1 MRAFKMKMRTFF
13 CIVKFTTTTIERGPL
28 MKDIISTLTMKE
40 LERMTYGLLQESFS
54 EVMAQTLQELDQA
67 IASGRDKQR
76 FYLKDKRTLKFESVF
91 GQVELKRN
99 YYQDRETG
107 KYVYLLDQYLAFD
120 GTKGMS
126 PVVQDLGI
134 ELAVTG
140 VSYRQA
146 SQAMEKLLGYP
157 VISHEGIR
165 QQLLNTRVIP
175 KEAVPIEQDV
185 LFVEVDGLYT
195 KSQEKRRRGREIKIA
210 SLHQGWEMNG
220 KRAKLIEKRHFTHQ
234 GKLPFWEE
242 FEQYLM
248 ATYEYDPRK
257 HHLVINGDGAKWITS
272 CQEYFRKNATF
283 VIDRFHVARDV
294 QQIFRDHPRYRSIR
308 KKLAAYDSEGF
319 MVELNS
325 AVGTLEHEK
334 KEERLKELIAQ
345 LSQYPKALGD
355 YRKKLEKMGIDTTTF
370 RPMGSAEGTMS
381 VFAKRIKNG
390 RSWSQNGLDKFIDV
404 FIAFQDNLEIETLQG
419 ILEQGIEKTKEKKP
433 PKHFVEKLKNSVGEA
448 TRNNL
453 GYLKQA
459 VGKPITEA
467 LSGLRGI

>member
-1 MRAFKMKMRTFF
+1 
-13 CIVKFTTTTIERGPL
+13 
-28 MKDIISTLTMKE
+28 MKDTISALTMKE
-40 LERMTYGLLQESFS
+40 LEQITYRALQESFS
-54 EVMAQTLQELDQA
+54 EVMAKTLKELDEA
-67 IASGRDKQR
+67 VASGRDKKR
-76 FYLKDKRTLKFESVF
+76 FYLKEKRPLTFTSVF

-126 PVVQDLGI
+126 PVVQDVAI

-146 SQAMEKLLGYP
+146 SKAMEKLLGYP

-165 QQLLNTRVIP
+165 QQLLNTEVIP
-175 KEAVPIEQDV
+175 EEEVPLEKDV
-185 LFVEVDGLYT
+185 IFVEVDGLYT
-195 KSQEKRRRGREIKIA
+195 KSQKKKKKGREVKIA
-210 SLHQGWEMNG
+210 SVHQGWEMNG
-220 KRAKLIEKRHFTHQ
+220 KRAKLIEKRHFIHR
-234 GKLPFWEE
+234 GNLPFWEE

-248 ATYEYDPRK
+248 TTYQYNPTR

-272 CQEYFRKNATF
+272 CRDYFQHNATF

-294 QQIFRDHPRYRSIR
+294 QRIFRNHARYRSIR
-308 KKLAAYDSEGF
+308 KKLASYDWEGF

-325 AVGTLEHEK
+325 AVGTLEKEK
-334 KEERLKELIAQ
+334 QEERLEALITQ
-345 LSQYPKALGD
+345 LSQYPEALGD
-355 YRKKLEKMGIDTTTF
+355 YREKLKKKGIDTTGF

-381 VFAKRIKNG
+381 VFARRLKNG
-390 RSWSQNGLDKFIDV
+390 RSWCDQGLEKFVDIMVALKDH
-404 FIAFQDNLEIETLQG
+404 LEIKTLHG
-419 ILEQGIEKTKEKKP
+419 IMEQTQEVTDQRKEDKP
-433 PKHFVEKLKNSVGEA
+433 PKHFVEKLKNSAQEA

-459 VGKPITEA
+459 MGKPITEA
-467 LSGLRGI
+467 LKGLRGI

>member
-1 MRAFKMKMRTFF
+1 
-13 CIVKFTTTTIERGPL
+13 

-40 LERMTYGLLQESFS
+40 LEKITYRALQKSFS
-54 EVMAQTLQELDQA
+54 QVMAQTLVELDEV
-67 IASGRDKQR
+67 IAVGRDKRR
-76 FYLKDKRTLKFESVF
+76 FYFKDKRTLKFESVF

-99 YYQDRETG
+99 YYYDREAE
-107 KYVYLLDQYLAFD
+107 KYVYLLDQYLSFD

-126 PVVQDLGI
+126 PVVQDLAI

-146 SQAMEKLLGYP
+146 GKAMEKLLGYP

-165 QQLLNTRVIP
+165 QQLLNTEV
-175 KEAVPIEQDV
+175 VPEKTVPLEQEV

-195 KSQEKRRRGREIKIA
+195 KSQEKKKKGREIKIA
-210 SLHQGWEMNG
+210 SVHQGWEMNG
-220 KRAKLIEKRHFTHQ
+220 KRAKLIEKRHFIHE

-248 ATYEYDPRK
+248 DTYEYDPTK
-257 HHLVINGDGAKWITS
+257 HHLVINGDGAKWITV
-272 CQEYFRKNATF
+272 CRDYFQHNVTF

-294 QQIFRDHPRYRSIR
+294 QRIFRDHSRYRPIR
-308 KKLAAYDSEGF
+308 KKLAKYDWKGF

-325 AVGTLEHEK
+325 AVGTLDNEK
-334 KEERLKELIAQ
+334 KEERLEELIAQ
-345 LSQYPKALGD
+345 LSQYPEALGD
-355 YRKKLEKMGIDTTTF
+355 YREKLKKKNIDTAGF

-381 VFAKRIKNG
+381 VFARRLKNG
-390 RSWSQNGLDKFIDV
+390 RSWSDKGLDKFIDIMV
-404 FIAFQDNLEIETLQG
+404 ALKDKLEIKTLHG
-419 ILEQGIEKTKEKKP
+419 ILDQTQDFKQENKTEKP
-433 PKHFVEKLKNSVGEA
+433 PKHFVEKLKDSAAEA

-459 VGKPITEA
+459 MGKPVTDA
-467 LSGLRGI
+467 LKGLRGI

>member
-1 MRAFKMKMRTFF
+1 
-13 CIVKFTTTTIERGPL
+13 

-40 LERMTYGLLQESFS
+40 LEKITYRALQESFS
-54 EVMAQTLQELDQA
+54 EVMSQTLQELDQT

-76 FYLKDKRTLKFESVF
+76 FYLKDKRTLKFESIF

-107 KYVYLLDQYLAFD
+107 NYIYLLDQYLAFD
-120 GTKGMS
+120 GSKGMS

-134 ELAVTG
+134 ELAVKG

-146 SQAMEKLLGYP
+146 SQSIEKLLGYP

-165 QQLLNTRVIP
+165 QQLLNTQV
-175 KEAVPIEQDV
+175 VPEEQVPLETDV

-195 KSQEKRRRGREIKIA
+195 KSQEKRKRGRELKIA

-220 KRAKLIEKRHFTHQ
+220 KRARLIEKRHFIHQ
-234 GKLPFWEE
+234 GNLPFWEE

-248 ATYEYDPRK
+248 ETYEYDPVK

-272 CQEYFRKNATF
+272 CQEYFRKNAIF

-294 QQIFRDHPRYRSIR
+294 QRLFRDHPRYRSIR
-308 KKLAAYDSEGF
+308 KKFAAYDWEGF

-325 AVGTLEHEK
+325 AVGTLGHER
-334 KEERLKELIAQ
+334 KEERLAELIAQ

-355 YRKKLEKMGIDTTTF
+355 YRKKLEKMDIDTTGL

-381 VFAKRIKNG
+381 VFAKRLKHG
-390 RSWSQNGLDKFIDV
+390 RSWSNHGLDKFVDV
-404 FIAFQDNLEIETLQG
+404 FVAFQDNLAIETLQG
-419 ILEQGIEKTKEKKP
+419 ILKQDIEIQKKEKP
-433 PKHFVEKLKNSVGEA
+433 PKHFVERLKNSVGEA
-448 TRNNL
+448 TRNNI

-459 VGKPITEA
+459 IGKPITEA